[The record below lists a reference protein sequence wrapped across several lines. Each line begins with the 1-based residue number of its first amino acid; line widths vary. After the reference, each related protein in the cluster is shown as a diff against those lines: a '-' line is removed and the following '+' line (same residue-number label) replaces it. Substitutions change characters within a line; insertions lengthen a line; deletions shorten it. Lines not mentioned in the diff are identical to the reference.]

1 MKQIFT
7 AAILLCAAALAQ
19 AQPVIK
25 AGGVVNAASY
35 AAPGMPN
42 GGIAQGSLFAVF
54 GTGLGGAA
62 LQQVTAYPLTTT
74 FAGTSMSVTVNGVT
88 TKPFITYT
96 TAGQVG
102 ALMPSTTPAGTGTV
116 TLTYNGQ
123 TSAPQAIQ
131 VVASSFGIFT
141 TNAQG
146 TGLGSITSQGFVS
159 ASSTYAANPGEA
171 FIIFGTGVGPTTG
184 DESGP
189 GSGLKLGTL
198 PVEVLVGGK
207 SVQVYAYARAPQYSG
222 LDQVAFAVP
231 SDVTGC
237 AVPVAVRIG
246 AVTSNFVTLPIAASG
261 RTCSDPVTNP
271 PVVVGPGGTIS
282 VGSVDLS
289 RTAGSIDVPGYGS
302 SNFSA
307 DSGTGLF
314 ARSTT
319 ANYNATP
326 NPLLISTYGS
336 CTVFTFKGA
345 APSTAVPDSVL
356 LDAGP
361 SLSVNG
367 PGGQKSIP
375 KSQGIYSAQFAM
387 SSSIPGVPSTPLY
400 LTKGTYTVTG
410 PGGADVGPF
419 TASLNV
425 PDPLIWTNS
434 SGIKTVNRA
443 AGQLITWSSGDT
455 NGNVYIIGF
464 SLTGT
469 TVDNLSGAEF
479 ICIERNSAGKFTIPS
494 SVLQALPAT
503 TTSLKAVSLL
513 GALIVEGITVGTF
526 KPSGLDQATI
536 SSSSLTVNSVNY
548 Q

>member
-74 FAGTSMSVTVNGVT
+74 FAGTSMNVTVNGVT

-207 SVQVYAYARAPQYSG
+207 SVQVYGYARAPQFSG
-222 LDQVAFAVP
+222 LDQVAFAIP
-231 SDVTGC
+231 ADVTGC

-375 KSQGIYSAQFAM
+375 KSQGIYSAQF
-387 SSSIPGVPSTPLY
+387 PPLY